1 MLDKRNFYING
12 KWVKP
17 LKTND
22 LEVINPSSEEPFAVI
37 SLGSKDDT
45 DSAVKA
51 AKKAFDKWK
60 ETSKEE
66 RIKLL
71 EKLLTIYKK
80 RSKEMSE
87 AISMEM
93 GSPIDYS
100 SSTHTTSGQS
110 HLEDFIL
117 RLKEFN
123 FEEHFDSKSNNHISY
138 EPIGVCGLITPW
150 NWPINQIAL
159 KVIPAF
165 AAGCTMVL
173 KPSEIA
179 PISGMLFAEMIDE
192 AGFPSGVFN
201 LVNGDGAGVG
211 TNISSHPD
219 IDMISFT
226 GSTRAGKLISKNAAD
241 TIKRVC
247 LELGGKG
254 GNIVFAD
261 SYPNAVRDGIRNVM
275 SNSGQSCDAPTRM
288 LVEKSIYEKAIKEA
302 ANEANKIKVDIA
314 SKKGDHIGP
323 VVSKVQYDKIINLIK
338 SGIDEGATL
347 ATGGPELPNNLNKGY
362 FIKPT
367 IFTNV
372 TNDMEIAKKEI
383 FGPVLSIIPFETEE
397 EAIKITNDTEYGLG
411 NYLQTEDKKKAKRV
425 AKKLRSGIVY
435 INGKAAD
442 SGTPFGGYRQ
452 SGNGREGGTW
462 GLEEGGK
469 LRRYAHIGTGNYNPA
484 TARVYTDFGLLTS
497 HRQITRDIADIF
509 NRMTG
514 FARPPRYRSLLV
526 APHHMRKHLL
536 KRIRRETKHAKKGE
550 PASMLFKCNALTDP
564 EIIDTLYEASRA
576 GVQIDLLV
584 RGVCCLV
591 PGVPD
596 QSQTIRVRSVVGRFL
611 EHSRAYWFENGGK
624 HELYIGSADLM
635 QRNLDR
641 RVEVLTP
648 VVDPDIA
655 RTIRTR
661 ILDLYLED
669 CERSRVLQSDGEYV
683 RLRGDEPGLDVQES
697 LLEAKRR

>member
-1 MLDKRNFYING
+1 MLNKRNFYING
-12 KWVKP
+12 KWVSP
-17 LKTND
+17 LVAND
-22 LEVINPSSEEPFAVI
+22 FEVINPSNEESFATI
-37 SLGSKDDT
+37 SLGSKHDIDA
-45 DSAVKA
+45 AVAA
-51 AKKAFDKWK
+51 AKIAFIKWK

-66 RIKLL
+66 RIVLL

-80 RSKEMSE
+80 RFNEMTE
-87 AISMEM
+87 AITMEM

-100 SSTHTTSGQS
+100 SSNHTISGQS

-123 FEEHFDSKSNNHISY
+123 FEEHFDLKSNNHISY

-159 KVIPAF
+159 KVVPAI
-165 AAGCTMVL
+165 ATGCTMIL

-179 PISGMLFAEMIDE
+179 PISAMLFAEMIDE

-211 TNISSHPD
+211 THISCHSD

-261 SYPNAVRDGIRNVM
+261 SSPNAVRDGIRNVM

-288 LVEKSIYEKAIKEA
+288 LVEKSIYERAIKEA
-302 ANEANKIKVDIA
+302 ADEAKLIKVDLA

-347 ATGGPELPNNLNKGY
+347 AAGGPDLPNNLNKGY

-372 TNDMEIAKKEI
+372 TNEMQIAKKEI

-411 NYLQTEDKKKAKRV
+411 NYLQTEDKEKAKRI

-435 INGKAAD
+435 INGNAAD

-452 SGNGREGGTW
+452 SGNGREGGIW
-462 GLEEGGK
+462 GLEE
-469 LRRYAHIGTGNYNPA
+469 
-484 TARVYTDFGLLTS
+484 
-497 HRQITRDIADIF
+497 
-509 NRMTG
+509 
-514 FARPPRYRSLLV
+514 
-526 APHHMRKHLL
+526 
-536 KRIRRETKHAKKGE
+536 
-550 PASMLFKCNALTDP
+550 
-564 EIIDTLYEASRA
+564 
-576 GVQIDLLV
+576 
-584 RGVCCLV
+584 
-591 PGVPD
+591 
-596 QSQTIRVRSVVGRFL
+596 FL
-611 EHSRAYWFENGGK
+611 EVK
-624 HELYIGSADLM
+624 
-635 QRNLDR
+635 
-641 RVEVLTP
+641 
-648 VVDPDIA
+648 
-655 RTIRTR
+655 TIT
-661 ILDLYLED
+661 
-669 CERSRVLQSDGEYV
+669 GW
-683 RLRGDEPGLDVQES
+683 
-697 LLEAKRR
+697 K